1 MTPSPSS
8 PNPATEPQPKRL
20 KVTHPE
26 NLPHASDPA
35 PTSSTK
41 TTTTTAVPPA
51 PTMAGQTPIP
61 LPRVLTHRASQ
72 APELIT
78 QGAEGLLY
86 KTFYL
91 QPSLPCALKHRPPK
105 PYRHPILDARLTRQR
120 ILAEAR
126 ILAKARREGVPVPA
140 VYCVDEAQGWMMI
153 EWVAGQPVRA
163 RVNAWLGDK
172 TEAEVLRQVGGDG
185 DGGNAELVALV
196 RRVGASVGALHAA
209 GIVHGDLTTSN
220 MMLRPASSASRNGGE
235 DNGEEGSILA
245 GEIVIID
252 FGLASQGQSEEDRAV
267 DLYVLERAFL
277 STHPRTEKL
286 FGEVL
291 AGYAR
296 AFKGSKPV
304 LRKLEDVRMRGRKR
318 SMLG

>member
-1 MTPSPSS
+1 
-8 PNPATEPQPKRL
+8 
-20 KVTHPE
+20 
-26 NLPHASDPA
+26 
-35 PTSSTK
+35 
-41 TTTTTAVPPA
+41 
-51 PTMAGQTPIP
+51 MAGQTPIP
-61 LPRVLTHRASQ
+61 LPLPRVLTHRSSSP
-72 APELIT
+72 PELIT

-86 KTFYL
+86 KTSYL
-91 QPSLPCALKHRPPK
+91 SPSLPCALKHRPSK

-140 VYCVDEAQGWMMI
+140 VYCVDEAAGWMMI
-153 EWVAGQPVRA
+153 EWVSGQPVRA

-172 TEAEVLRQVGGDG
+172 TEAEVLRGGD
-185 DGGNAELVALV
+185 DGNAELVALM
-196 RRVGASVGALHAA
+196 RRVGAAVGALHAA

-220 MMLRPASSASRNGGE
+220 MMLRPVPSPSGSGDGGRDGDE
-235 DNGEEGSILA
+235 
-245 GEIVIID
+245 GEILDGEIIVID

-291 AGYAR
+291 AGYAG

>member
-1 MTPSPSS
+1 MTPSPAS
-8 PNPATEPQPKRL
+8 PTPNVEPQSKRQ
-20 KVTHPE
+20 KVAHPS
-26 NLPHASDPA
+26 NLAHAPDPT

-41 TTTTTAVPPA
+41 TTTTVPPA

-61 LPRVLTHRASQ
+61 LPRVLTHGASQ
-72 APELIT
+72 PPELIT

-86 KTFYL
+86 KTSYL
-91 QPSLPCALKHRPPK
+91 RPSLPCALKHRPPK

-140 VYCVDEAQGWMMI
+140 VYCVDEAAGWMMI
-153 EWVAGQPVRA
+153 EWVEGEPVRA

-172 TEAEVLRQVGGDG
+172 TETEVLRGGEG
-185 DGGNAELVALV
+185 DGGNAELVALM
-196 RRVGASVGALHAA
+196 RRVGAAVGALHAA

-220 MMLRPASSASRNGGE
+220 MMLRPVEPPANINGSGG
-235 DNGEEGSILA
+235 DDGQEGSILA

-291 AGYAR
+291 AGYAQ